1 MCGIPSAANVA
12 WRNIPHCLNVHK
24 EAAHSQCGKRGGWF
38 GRGEKKKPEFSPPSK
53 NKINRRQVEAL
64 GTDRAARFNVE
75 FREVL
80 RRTRIHTA
88 LGLQFSRIAH
98 ICKEVDMLKY
108 SLRENLLTP
117 APDDYMAQAADVRS
131 YTLDEIIDLM
141 MDKGTT
147 LTRADVAAT
156 LQVYGEV
163 CSSLIKDGSAV
174 NTPLFN
180 TALTI
185 AGVFN
190 GANDAFDKKR
200 HTVNLNLTA
209 GTLLRDAAAKV
220 KCEKTEGASTDP
232 YITEIAD
239 IVSGKVNEGL
249 TKGGVVQLTG
259 SRLKFDQ
266 KDAAQGIFFV
276 PETGEAVRA
285 EVIAENKPARL
296 MAIIPAGLKAG
307 TYYIEVRTKL
317 SGGGKPLKVV
327 KVGRFAKPLTVT
339 P

>member
-1 MCGIPSAANVA
+1 
-12 WRNIPHCLNVHK
+12 
-24 EAAHSQCGKRGGWF
+24 
-38 GRGEKKKPEFSPPSK
+38 
-53 NKINRRQVEAL
+53 
-64 GTDRAARFNVE
+64 
-75 FREVL
+75 
-80 RRTRIHTA
+80 
-88 LGLQFSRIAH
+88 
-98 ICKEVDMLKY
+98 MLKY

-249 TKGGVVQLTG
+249 TKGGIVQLTG